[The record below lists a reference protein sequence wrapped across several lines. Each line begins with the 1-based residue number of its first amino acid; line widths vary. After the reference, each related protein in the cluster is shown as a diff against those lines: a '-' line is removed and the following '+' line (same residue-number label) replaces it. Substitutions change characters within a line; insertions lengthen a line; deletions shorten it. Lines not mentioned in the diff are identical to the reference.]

1 MTADASPLRA
11 VLEPLFDYVI
21 VKELDADKQRKSG
34 VVLPDTM
41 GELEA
46 PPHHAIVVAAGPGLD
61 WWQQTPEIE
70 MPVAPGDH
78 VVFPRSAGTYVE
90 IDEERLLALRV
101 GQIIGKVVS

>member
-1 MTADASPLRA
+1 MTADASPMRA

-61 WWQQTPEIE
+61 WWSGVGVE
-70 MPVAPGDH
+70 MPVQPGDH